1 MSMPVRSFVLFSCG
15 FTVPFIE
22 AIHQVDID
30 ENQRNKNINRS
41 LLCEPEAE
49 TKTANLNFVEI
60 VHKQDGTTVRDDEPY
75 NQQGTKVLQVLH
87 PIGTI
92 FMVSCHI
99 LPRFGF
105 AL

>member
-1 MSMPVRSFVLFSCG
+1 MPVRSFVLFSCG

-30 ENQRNKNINRS
+30 ENQRDKNINRS

-60 VHKQDGTTVRDDEPY
+60 VHKQDATTVRDDEPY
-75 NQQGTKVLQVLH
+75 NQQGTKGIAGSSSNRHDFYRFLSYCSSH
-87 PIGTI
+87 
-92 FMVSCHI
+92 
-99 LPRFGF
+99 FGF
-105 AL
+105 SR